1 MAKVIE
7 SKCGNKTLILDNF
20 KFFIGS
26 VNKTN
31 ENIRWRCIKK
41 SCFEKVY
48 TDNNY
53 EVLSDQSIILNHEPY
68 LTTAIERQ
76 IINSNCK
83 RKAIDPCT
91 RPKKII
97 LKEISEMEGTSDF
110 TNNDVKRLRKNIYD
124 ARKKVLPTNPKNIA
138 EVHETLININTN
150 TKQGEPF
157 LLINDEEK
165 HIIIFTCESNMRFLC
180 EIDDL

>member
-1 MAKVIE
+1 MQVP
-7 SKCGNKTLILDNF
+7 
-20 KFFIGS
+20 
-26 VNKTN
+26 
-31 ENIRWRCIKK
+31 IKK
-41 SCFEKVY
+41 SCFKKVY

-53 EVLSDQSIILNHEPY
+53 KVLSDQSIIHNHKPY
-68 LTTAIERQ
+68 STTAMERQ

-83 RKAIDPCT
+83 RKAVDDHCT

-124 ARKKVLPTNPKNIA
+124 ARKKVLSANPKNIA

-157 LLINDEEK
+157 LLINHEEK

-180 EIDDL
+180 EIDDLYMDGTFK